1 MHISVL
7 LENNPYICIMNT
19 QLINHIKDLFKNVT
33 PKPDAAG
40 NFYNYP
46 LQSLFTIT
54 HGGTKSGHV
63 DLIKSSKFII
73 TEKDFKRDKTYHS
86 MSMTNKIGNQYRY
99 EFIVTINEPKEGS
112 DFKITGSEKA
122 LYSGVYNR
130 EHTFMFNSFAD
141 ANEFYLN
148 MSDKLNLTNDTYKNK
163 RYTQLVNDNAPEFT
177 KEVYLNLI
185 RDFNVI

>member
-1 MHISVL
+1 MKSTVIKHI
-7 LENNPYICIMNT
+7 E
-19 QLINHIKDLFKNVT
+19 KLFKNIT
-33 PKPDAAG
+33 PTADAAG
-40 NFYNYP
+40 NFYTYP

-63 DLIKSSKFII
+63 DLIKSGKFII
-73 TEKDFKRDKTYHS
+73 TENDFKVDKDHPS

-99 EFIVTINEPKEGS
+99 KFIVTINEPKEGP

-130 EHTFMFNSFAD
+130 EHLFMFNSFAD
-141 ANEFYLN
+141 ANEFYLDMAN
-148 MSDKLNLTNDTYKNK
+148 KLNLTDDTYKNS

-177 KEVYLNLI
+177 KDVYLDLI
-185 RDFNVI
+185 SKFELFN